1 MDTGHRDAEA
11 LRLVKAFEAIADEQ
25 VRQAIIEI
33 VETAAQGDIEL
44 NDIEKLSARCIP
56 HSVN

>member
-1 MDTGHRDAEA
+1 VTPR